1 MKNKYSREVKIG
13 LFVLATIAMVIWGIS
28 FLKGKNIFSSQRTF
42 YAIYNDVT
50 GLSSKANVTINGF
63 KVGFVETVELIPS
76 SRGSFLVKISVTEK
90 ELFIPEDSQ
99 LELVP
104 AAFIGAARI
113 DLILGNSAT
122 SATPSDT
129 LTALSGGGLMAT
141 LGKELSPAIEK
152 IKGTLTHID
161 SVLIPIK
168 NVLNDST
175 TSSLAIALQRLPQIM
190 KNVEDLTGNLK
201 NATAGDR
208 LGKIIANVESI
219 TGNLKNNN
227 DKIQNILT
235 NFSSISDSL
244 NKANIKK
251 IVDNAGNAVAKVD
264 SLMGKINRGEGTIGA
279 LLSDDKLYNQLD
291 SAAVNLDN
299 LLWDI
304 KANPF
309 RYLNFSLIK
318 VNKYKNKSDNPEKQK
333 KK

>member
-1 MKNKYSREVKIG
+1 M
-13 LFVLATIAMVIWGIS
+13 IWGIS
-28 FLKGKNIFSSQRTF
+28 FLKGKNIFSNERTF
-42 YAIYNDVT
+42 YAVYDDVS
-50 GLSSKANVTINGF
+50 GLNAQANVVINGY
-63 KVGFVETVELIPS
+63 KVGFVENIELIPD
-76 SRGSFLVKISVTEK
+76 SRGSFLVKLSITEK
-90 ELFIPEDSQ
+90 KLFIPEDTEV
-99 LELVP
+99 ELNP
-104 AAFIGAARI
+104 AALIGSSSLN
-113 DLILGNSAT
+113 LILGTSTVEAKEDAT
-122 SATPSDT
+122 LKST
-129 LTALSGGGLMAT
+129 SGGGLMAT

-168 NVLNDST
+168 DILSDST
-175 TSSLAIALQRLPQIM
+175 TSSIAEALQRLPNIM
-190 KNVEDLTGNLK
+190 KNVENFTYSLNH
-201 NATAGDR
+201 
-208 LGKIIANVESI
+208 GKLDKILANVESI

-227 DKIQNILT
+227 DKIQNILA

-244 NKANIKK
+244 EKANIKQI
-251 IVDNAGNAVAKVD
+251 IVNANNAVAKVD

-318 VNKYKNKSDNPEKQK
+318 VNKYKNKAEDPAKQK
-333 KK
+333 K

>member
-13 LFVLATIAMVIWGIS
+13 IFALITIAILIWGIS
-28 FLKGKNIFSSQRTF
+28 FLKGKNIFSSERHF
-42 YAIYNDVT
+42 YAVYDDVT
-50 GLSSKANVTINGF
+50 GLNTKANVTINGF
-63 KVGFVETVELIPS
+63 KVGFVEEVELMPNT
-76 SRGSFLVKISVTEK
+76 RGRFLVKISISEK
-90 ELFIPEDSQ
+90 KLFIPRDT
-99 LELVP
+99 ELHLIP
-104 AAFIGAARI
+104 AALIGSSRI
-113 DLILGNSAT
+113 DLILGESTDEAKSN
-122 SATPSDT
+122 DT
-129 LTALSGGGLMAT
+129 LTAVAAGGLMAT

-168 NVLNDST
+168 DILSDST
-175 TSSLAIALQRLPQIM
+175 TSSIATALQRLPNIM
-190 KNVEDLTGNLK
+190 KNVEDFTYSLNH
-201 NATAGDR
+201 
-208 LGKIIANVESI
+208 GKLERILANVESI
-219 TGNLKNNN
+219 TSNLKNNN

-235 NFSSISDSL
+235 NFSSLSDSL
-244 NKANIKK
+244 KQADIKQVVTNAN
-251 IVDNAGNAVAKVD
+251 NAVAKVD
-264 SLMGKINRGEGTIGA
+264 SIMGKINRGEGTIGA

-333 KK
+333 KN